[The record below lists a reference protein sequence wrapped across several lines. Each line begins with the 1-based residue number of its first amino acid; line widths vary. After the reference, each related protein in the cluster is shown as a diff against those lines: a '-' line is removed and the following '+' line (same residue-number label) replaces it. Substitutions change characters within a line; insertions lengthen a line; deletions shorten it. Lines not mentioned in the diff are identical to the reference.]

1 MRGNRLTAHAAWHIY
16 DQSQTPLRLKVQKF
30 CKDVVTNRGANVIQ
44 EFAGGLNS
52 KVGGD
57 FMETEITQ
65 KIVRKVR
72 LWSDKKPCN
81 LGLKLYWIFVY
92 LFHITTDINLI
103 FLGSD
108 SQIIFFSLST
118 YFC

>member
-57 FMETEITQ
+57 FMETESTQ
-65 KIVRKVR
+65 KIVKVR
-72 LWSDKKPCN
+72 LFWEGEVVD
-81 LGLKLYWIFVY
+81 
-92 LFHITTDINLI
+92 LI
-103 FLGSD
+103 KSHA
-108 SQIIFFSLST
+108 I
-118 YFC
+118 